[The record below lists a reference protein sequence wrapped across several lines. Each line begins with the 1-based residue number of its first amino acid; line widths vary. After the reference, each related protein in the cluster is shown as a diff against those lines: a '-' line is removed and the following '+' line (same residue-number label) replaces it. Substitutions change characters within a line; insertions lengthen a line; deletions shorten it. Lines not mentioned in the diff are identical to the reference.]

1 MLIYYSKALE
11 RSKILLVLITLSV
24 LWGSSFLA
32 IKTVIDVIPPLLA
45 FGIRFAIAGAALLI
59 VHAFTKRHHREKNE
73 QIGKQHWKDT
83 LIVAALIIVGGQG
96 LLVWGAQYLSS
107 GMTALLNSTIPLW
120 VAIIGYL
127 IYKKR
132 RKGGLGQR
140 LTKSTIIGLSAGFAG
155 LMILINPFVGNVH
168 LNLIGVISLTLS
180 SIFWAIG
187 SLYSTRLHLQVSILV
202 SAGMLM
208 LVGGLMLVAAS
219 LAVGEFK
226 SLQLSRISI
235 GSLTAYSYL
244 IFLCTAVGYAEFF
257 WLLQAESESIANSF
271 AYIVPV
277 IAVFLGWVILKEP
290 ISTQTLIATSII
302 MLGVALMV
310 TSSSKKAKNK
320 MIEK

>member
-45 FGIRFAIAGAALLI
+45 FGIRFAVAGAALLI
-59 VHAFTKRHHREKNE
+59 VHAFINRHHHEKNE
-73 QIGKQHWKDT
+73 RIGKQHWKDT

-120 VAIIGYL
+120 VAIIAVL
-127 IYKKR
+127 AFR
-132 RKGGLGQR
+132 QH
-140 LTKSTIIGLSAGFAG
+140 LTKITILGLVAGFAG

-168 LNLIGVISLTLS
+168 LNLIGVVSLTLS

-187 SLYSTRLHLQVSILV
+187 SLYSTRIHLQVSILA
-202 SAGMLM
+202 SAGMLL
-208 LVGGLMLVAAS
+208 LVGGLMLVAAGFV
-219 LAVGEFK
+219 VGEFK
-226 SLQLSRISI
+226 TLQLSRISI
-235 GSLTAYSYL
+235 GSLAAYSYL

-302 MLGVALMV
+302 MIGVALMV

>member
-1 MLIYYSKALE
+1 MIIYYSKALE

-45 FGIRFAIAGAALLI
+45 FGIRFAVAGAALLI
-59 VHAFTKRHHREKNE
+59 VHAFINRLHHKKNE
-73 QIGKQHWKDT
+73 HIGQQQWKDT

-120 VAIIGYL
+120 VAVIAVL
-127 IYKKR
+127 ASR
-132 RKGGLGQR
+132 QH
-140 LTKSTIIGLSAGFAG
+140 LTKNTILGLVAGFAG

-168 LNLIGVISLTLS
+168 LNLIGVVSLTLS
-180 SIFWAIG
+180 SIFWAVG
-187 SLYSTRLHLQVSILV
+187 SLYSTRLHLRVSILA
-202 SAGMLM
+202 SAGMMM

-226 SLQLSRISI
+226 SLQLPRISI
-235 GSLTAYSYL
+235 GSLAAYSYL

-302 MLGVALMV
+302 VIGVALMV
-310 TSSSKKAKNK
+310 TGSSKKAKNK